1 MLSTVQIKWDM
12 FGKIYPQSAAHI
24 TTIHGCFTILHFT
37 DPRSLVLDPRFRF
50 PIPDPAFPV
59 KQLFARML
67 GCWSFAS
74 RSDVRH
80 LEKGRCPISPQGS
93 SCFPENEKTLGT
105 RLDISWIWDW
115 EKDRSMIAIFGF
127 GV

>member
-1 MLSTVQIKWDM
+1 M

-59 KQLFARML
+59 KLDRMR
-67 GCWSFAS
+67 GCGCGPPFSS

-105 RLDISWIWDW
+105 RLDISWIW